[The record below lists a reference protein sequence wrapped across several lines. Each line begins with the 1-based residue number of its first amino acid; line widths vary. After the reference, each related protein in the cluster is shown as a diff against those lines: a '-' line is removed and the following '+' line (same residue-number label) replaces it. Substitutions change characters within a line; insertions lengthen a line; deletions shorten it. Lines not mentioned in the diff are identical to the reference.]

1 MKAAALPIAFGV
13 ALVATAC
20 YLNTLSA
27 EVSRRSQCHD
37 SHLLLSRPL
46 SRQRPWFASLARNRG
61 KAHASRLELPQS
73 SLCGP
78 SVLAFLYAGASASP
92 SLPFSLLFPSSP
104 CLDYPMHRT
113 STNPSTH
120 PPIHPS
126 THPRT
131 TNPLPPHPLAV
142 QFVWDD
148 RAAVLMN
155 SDVRPGT
162 PLSHLLVHDF
172 WGQPINTAGSH
183 KSYRPLCVLSF
194 RASFLHARLTDV
206 VPDEYRRHREERA
219 TEGGGATATPPLPVD
234 LPPGPYAF
242 HFGNVAIHAVA
253 SAMVVLVAMGGPVVS
268 LQWSPFEAGVAGL
281 VFAVHPVRGRGGE
294 GEETEQEKEK
304 RRDGAEPTTIQSVV
318 CSVWCDGGV
327 NLPPYSDSVVVV
339 GWRARGAA

>member
-1 MKAAALPIAFGV
+1 MTRTSSSHDRCLPSVPGLPRSHGTEREGACLPSRAPTVV
-13 ALVATAC
+13 ALRA
-20 YLNTLSA
+20 LRSA
-27 EVSRRSQCHD
+27 GIPLRRSLCVAV
-37 SHLLLSRPL
+37 SSLLSPL
-46 SRQRPWFASLARNRG
+46 SLLSL
-61 KAHASRLELPQS
+61 SRLPNAPHLNQ
-73 SLCGP
+73 
-78 SVLAFLYAGASASP
+78 
-92 SLPFSLLFPSSP
+92 
-104 CLDYPMHRT
+104 
-113 STNPSTH
+113 
-120 PPIHPS
+120 PIHPS

-155 SDVRPGT
+155 SDVRPET

-281 VFAVHPVRGRGGE
+281 VFAVHPVRGKGGE
-294 GEETEQEKEK
+294 GEETEQEKEQEK
-304 RRDGAEPTTIQSVV
+304 ERRREETELNP
-318 CSVWCDGGV
+318 
-327 NLPPYSDSVVVV
+327 PPYKV
-339 GWRARGAA
+339 